1 MAALQH
7 ACGKELITPPQP
19 VDNRFREF
27 YFCLYFVLPG
37 MFKTNNSQIQPAKVV
52 GPICHFVPHQHI
64 LNIPWLFSTLCCPF
78 SIYSA
83 QTYPL

>member
-27 YFCLYFVLPG
+27 SFCLYFVLSV
-37 MFKTNNSQIQPAKVV
+37 FYIFSIDVLFV
-52 GPICHFVPHQHI
+52 GVFTYVHI
-64 LNIPWLFSTLCCPF
+64 LL
-78 SIYSA
+78 
-83 QTYPL
+83 